1 MLRSLANDADNI
13 LLACGPT
20 DFRKQIPGLVA
31 LVDKFYNLDP
41 YDGSSVFIFCN
52 KKRNSIK
59 VLRFDKNGFILATK
73 QLLED
78 MKFQWPK
85 KVEDIKNISYQQIEW
100 LLQGLEIEQK
110 KALPNLKISNENTCF

>member
-1 MLRSLANDADNI
+1 MLRFLADGAENI
-13 LLACGPT
+13 ILACGPT

-31 LVDKFYNLDP
+31 LVDRFYNLDP
-41 YDGSSVFIFCN
+41 YAQNHVFIFCN

-59 VLRFDKNGFILATK
+59 VLKFDKNGFVLATK

-85 KVEDIKNISYQQIEW
+85 KAEDIKNI
-100 LLQGLEIEQK
+100 
-110 KALPNLKISNENTCF
+110 CFKY

>member
-1 MLRSLANDADNI
+1 MLRSLVDSADNI
-13 LLACGPT
+13 LIACGPT

-31 LVDKFYNLDP
+31 LVDRFYNLDP
-41 YDGSSVFIFCN
+41 YAQNSIFIFCN
-52 KKRNSIK
+52 RKKNAIK

-73 QLLED
+73 QLLDD

-85 KVEDIKNISYQQIEW
+85 KIEDIKNISYQQVEW

-110 KALPNLKISNENTCF
+110 KALPNLKISNKNTCY

>member
-1 MLRSLANDADNI
+1 MLRTLANDTDNI
-13 LLACGPT
+13 FLACGPT

-41 YDGSSVFIFCN
+41 YAETNVFIFCN

-85 KVEDIKNISYQQIEW
+85 KAEDIKNISYRQVDW

-110 KALPNLKISNENTCF
+110 KALPDLKISNENTCF